1 MKMTPYIALLRGI
14 NVGGHKK
21 VGMAE
26 LRAFAGE
33 LGLEDA
39 RTLLQSGNLVFRH
52 AGQTTPAALEK
63 RLEAEAVKRLGLET
77 DFLVRDAK
85 EWAEVVA
92 GNPFPEIA
100 ATDPSHLVVVFL
112 KDAPTGAAVEA
123 LQAAIKG
130 PEEVRVEGRHAYL
143 MYPVDIG
150 NSKLT
155 SVVVEKKLGTRGTG
169 RNWNTILKLGALL

>member
-1 MKMTPYIALLRGI
+1 MTTYIALLRGI

-63 RLEAEAVKRLGLET
+63 RLETGAAKRLGLEA
-77 DFLVRDAK
+77 DFMVRDAQ
-85 EWAEVVA
+85 EWTEVIA
-92 GNPFPEIA
+92 GNPFPEIV

-112 KDAPTGAAVEA
+112 KNAPESAAVEA
-123 LQAAIKG
+123 LRAAVRG
-130 PEEVRVEGRHAYL
+130 PEVVQMEGWHAYL
-143 MYPVDIG
+143 MYPVGIG

-155 SVVVEKKLGTRGTG
+155 NVVVEKKLGTRGTG